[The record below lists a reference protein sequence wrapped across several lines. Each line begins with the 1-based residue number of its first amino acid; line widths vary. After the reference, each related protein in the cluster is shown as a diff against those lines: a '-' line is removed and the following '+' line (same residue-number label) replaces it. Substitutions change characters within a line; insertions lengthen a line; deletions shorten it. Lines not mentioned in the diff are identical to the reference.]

1 MQLTDSVAKR
11 RNKVLRVCE
20 VRHKE
25 RAAASA
31 AALFFFPPKSW
42 LLLSA
47 TQAPARIPCGKL
59 CMLDVALLRFHRAPR
74 SLAKGHRSY
83 ARAQKLAAYSR
94 IQWFSCI
101 RIFTVA
107 CCLARNQL
115 LFFPPRPLP
124 KKYREH
130 RDAITFMVS
139 NNHTIRN
146 ILESYVL
153 ESTTETLQLIHCSF
167 FFILSCNAF
176 IIIFLLL
183 VQLSN
188 FPSRNKITYFF
199 FETSE
204 NVSANRK

>member
-1 MQLTDSVAKR
+1 MDSAADLLLRERVRKWLQLRRLWMQLTDPVAKR

-31 AALFFFPPKSW
+31 AALFFFPQKSW

-101 RIFTVA
+101 GTFTVA

-124 KKYREH
+124 KK
-130 RDAITFMVS
+130 
-139 NNHTIRN
+139 
-146 ILESYVL
+146 
-153 ESTTETLQLIHCSF
+153 
-167 FFILSCNAF
+167 
-176 IIIFLLL
+176 
-183 VQLSN
+183 
-188 FPSRNKITYFF
+188 
-199 FETSE
+199 
-204 NVSANRK
+204 

>member
-1 MQLTDSVAKR
+1 MQLTDPVAKR

-31 AALFFFPPKSW
+31 AALFFPKKRADSISHAG
-42 LLLSA
+42 SA
-47 TQAPARIPCGKL
+47 KIPCGKL
-59 CMLDVALLRFHRAPR
+59 CMLGVALLRFHRAPR

-107 CCLARNQL
+107 CYLARNQL

>member
-74 SLAKGHRSY
+74 SLAKGHRAPSQKGI
-83 ARAQKLAAYSR
+83 ARTRGRKSWQLTVAYNGFPALESLRLPAAWQGINSCFFRHARCRRNIGNIGTPLHLWFRIITQSEIFLNHMYWNQRQKL
-94 IQWFSCI
+94 
-101 RIFTVA
+101 
-107 CCLARNQL
+107 
-115 LFFPPRPLP
+115 
-124 KKYREH
+124 
-130 RDAITFMVS
+130 
-139 NNHTIRN
+139 
-146 ILESYVL
+146 
-153 ESTTETLQLIHCSF
+153 
-167 FFILSCNAF
+167 CN
-176 IIIFLLL
+176 
-183 VQLSN
+183 
-188 FPSRNKITYFF
+188 
-199 FETSE
+199 
-204 NVSANRK
+204 